1 MWCVQSGESLGSVAS
16 LLERQARA
24 VDLPSP
30 TALSSLTAQLPQ
42 VDLGALGA
50 GLGGVGEQVGVL
62 NCACK
67 WFFFLRPL
75 FLYCGCGDWLQ
86 VAALYASAAQALGK
100 SSFGEQLAAAFDDFV
115 MSIKAAFS

>member
-16 LLERQARA
+16 LLERHARA

-50 GLGGVGEQVGVL
+50 GLGGVGEQGGVFY
-62 NCACK
+62 CACK
-67 WFFFLRPL
+67 R
-75 FLYCGCGDWLQ
+75 
-86 VAALYASAAQALGK
+86 
-100 SSFGEQLAAAFDDFV
+100 SF
-115 MSIKAAFS
+115 S